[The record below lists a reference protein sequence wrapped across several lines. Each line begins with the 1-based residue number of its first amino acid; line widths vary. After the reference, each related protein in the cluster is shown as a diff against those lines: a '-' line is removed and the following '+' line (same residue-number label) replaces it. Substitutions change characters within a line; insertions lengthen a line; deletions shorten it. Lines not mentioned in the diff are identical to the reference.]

1 MARVMRSM
9 IHRLLIPQ
17 ASLSLVPV
25 GYSVVFFL
33 LSTLIVAFLCLP
45 IIGLFTSITTE
56 HLYAAFRSPHLSYG
70 LALSLFTSIISIGII
85 VLLGT
90 PLAYMLARSS
100 FRGKQLLEV
109 LVDLPMVIPPSVA
122 GIGLI
127 LAFGRK
133 GLIGSWLAEHG
144 IVISFTVVA
153 VIFAQVFIAAPF
165 YIRSAKEG
173 FKHDGKEME
182 AMARSLGASWWR
194 SFYRVSLPLARP
206 YLISGMLTS
215 WARALGEFGATIM
228 FAGNFLGKTETLPLA
243 IYSAMNEDLGVA
255 IVLANLLLVMSLLL
269 MATVRLL
276 AVERR

>member
-1 MARVMRSM
+1 MSRVFVNTMN
-9 IHRLLIPQ
+9 RLMLPKL
-17 ASLSLVPV
+17 AMPLVPV
-25 GYSVVFFL
+25 GFTILFSLVSL
-33 LSTLIVAFLCLP
+33 LIVCFLCMP
-45 IIGLFTSITTE
+45 IIGLFTSITLD
-56 HLYAAFRSPHLSYG
+56 HLYAALRSPHLRSG
-70 LALSLFTSIISIGII
+70 VALSLFTSIISISLI
-85 VLLGT
+85 VMLGT

-133 GLIGSWLAEHG
+133 GLIGSWLADYG
-144 IVISFTVVA
+144 ITISFTVVA

-173 FKHDGKEME
+173 FKDSSKEME

-194 SFYRVSLPLARP
+194 SFSQVTLPLARP
-206 YLISGMLTS
+206 YLLSGMLTS

-228 FAGNFLGKTETLPLA
+228 FAGNFLGRTETLPLA

-269 MATVRLL
+269 MATVRML